1 MSRKKESTSPRK
13 EGSSSNVAII
23 VAVIG
28 LLGTIITAILTYLAS
43 TRPTDTE
50 IAIFATQT
58 AEAKLAMQAQTSIA
72 LTPSLTASSN
82 TTSSEGL
89 QLNLLSK
96 DCINSALWFSLDNE
110 QDDKCLPLDK
120 YGIYADDGGATF
132 SFTNASYER
141 IRHGIF
147 TPIEKGTQIRFRL
160 SISDL
165 YTPVN
170 DDLANLSLGI
180 ISRNSFNLE
189 TDTLLIYQ
197 RESPQKGYPI
207 FMKKGERGGFE
218 SYLSQ
223 NGKYVEYAKNTS
235 QEIFIDVSDTNQLTV
250 YVDGLPVIQVSVPFQ
265 DKVFWIGYR
274 LSGNCQINAEIS
286 ELQIQKK

>member
-1 MSRKKESTSPRK
+1 MNRKKESTSPHK

-28 LLGTIITAILTYLAS
+28 LLGTIITAFLTYLVN

-58 AEAKLAMQAQTSIA
+58 AEAKLTMQAQTSIA
-72 LTPSLTASSN
+72 LTPSLITPSN
-82 TTSSEGL
+82 TTSGEGL
-89 QLNLLSK
+89 QFNLLSK
-96 DCINSALWFSLDNE
+96 DCVNSALWFSLDNE

-120 YGIYADDGGATF
+120 YGIYADDGRLTF
-132 SFTNASYER
+132 LFINSSSEK

-147 TPIEKGTQIRFRL
+147 TPIEKGTQIRFNL

-189 TDTLLIYQ
+189 NDTLLIYQ

-223 NGKYVEYAKNTS
+223 NGEYIEYAKNTS
-235 QEIFIDVSDTNQLTV
+235 QEIFLDISDMNQLTV